1 MRHYVPSSDA
11 EDDDGK
17 KGDEEDEDNAGMSGG
32 RQSERKVTLIRR
44 SIDWFVDVP
53 PVKVFGIVATGQR
66 NVPCWVVVAD
76 DVGSPVASTILV
88 SASELGRFGPYQL
101 REMPCVFSETWV
113 IPVVVFDFVEPC
125 SNGTGAFEVVA
136 PGQVLSVGVARVFEI
151 GTTLVLIG
159 VVLCNLSDVVVPGQR
174 RCVLHQSSEVV
185 VLCQVCV
192 GKVERRWRCWD

>member
-76 DVGSPVASTILV
+76 DVGAPVASTILV
-88 SASELGRFGPYQL
+88 SASELGRLCPYQL
-101 REMPCVFSETWV
+101 REVSRVLAEAWV
-113 IPVVVFDFVEPC
+113 VPVVVFDFVEPC
-125 SNGTGAFEVVA
+125 GHGTGAFEVKA
-136 PGQVLSVGVARVFEI
+136 TSQVLSIGVARVFKV
-151 GTTLVLIG
+151 GTTLVLVG
-159 VVLCNLSDVVVPGQR
+159 VVLCNLSDIVVPGQWI
-174 RCVLHQSSEVV
+174 CVLHQSSKVV

-192 GKVERRWRCWD
+192 GKAESR